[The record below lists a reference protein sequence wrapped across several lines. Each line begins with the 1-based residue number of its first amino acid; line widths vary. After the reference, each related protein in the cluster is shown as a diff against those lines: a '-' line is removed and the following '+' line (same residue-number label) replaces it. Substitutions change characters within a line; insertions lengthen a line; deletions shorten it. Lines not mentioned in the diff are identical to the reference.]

1 MAVTFGKL
9 QLKKAEAGM
18 LGFDYNGVY
27 ILDPTLDETARFTVD
42 PIKYY
47 WLNNYQLNAMVKAN
61 SKRIESLIP
70 NHKSIT
76 GSKLWQ

>member
-1 MAVTFGKL
+1 MAVKFGRI

-18 LGFDYNGVY
+18 LGFDFEGTY
-27 ILDPTLDETARFTVD
+27 ILDPTMDETGRYPVD

-47 WLNNYQLNAMVKAN
+47 GLNNYQLSAMVKAN
-61 SKRIESLIP
+61 SKRIQSLIP

-76 GSKLWQ
+76 GSKI